1 MTAVTAQPAP
11 AGPSAQPTVRRLI
24 VYTLL
29 FLLVVVAAIGLS
41 GLLGRVLDVREVL
54 ARSDTSG
61 MARSLAFTLV
71 GGPFAALL
79 WRVVWRRLDEDAE
92 RSSLAWGL
100 YLAGV
105 SAVSLLTF
113 ATALIT
119 TATSLIDGRWLP
131 QQLSTGL
138 VWLGVWLWHRWM
150 SRHATKSPSRLTTL
164 PTVIGQVY
172 GLVIGVGGAVTA
184 LAVLLDEA
192 ITGVA
197 GAVTLGDPWWM
208 PALTSLAWAIGG
220 AAIWWWHWVRDDGR
234 RLSTGLA
241 DVALI
246 VVGILGASVLTLG
259 GVGTIVFVALRL
271 GFDRTDPIAQLVDPL
286 DAAIAAASIGALVWS
301 YHRGIARA
309 RSDAVQYAAR
319 LVTAGVSMAA
329 TATGIGV
336 IVNATLA
343 ALAPTLV
350 ESDPRTLLFGGISS
364 FVVGAP
370 LWWIVWRPTADELAR
385 AGSTGRRVYLI
396 AVFGLSA
403 IVALITL
410 LVIGFRLFEFLLGD
424 VSGGSLVDRVRAPT
438 GLLVATLLVAG
449 YHFGVWRRDRATLA
463 AIAPAR
469 ERTIGRVLLVTGG
482 DADAQSRAIDEATGA
497 AVTVWMRAEPESADS
512 DAADPG
518 PGAEQLARALNG
530 VTGTTV
536 LVLAGPG
543 ERVEVVPLLGG
554 TRLRG
559 R

>member
-1 MTAVTAQPAP
+1 MTAATVRPAP
-11 AGPSAQPTVRRLI
+11 GQPSAQPTVRRLI

-29 FLLVVVAAIGLS
+29 FVLIVVAAIGLS
-41 GLLGRVLDVREVL
+41 GLLGRAIDVREAL

-61 MARSLAFTLV
+61 LAQSLAFTLV

-92 RSSLAWGL
+92 RFSLAWGL

-105 SAVSLLTF
+105 STVSLLTF
-113 ATALIT
+113 ATSFIL
-119 TATSLIDGRWLP
+119 TATALIDGHWSP
-131 QQLSTGL
+131 HEFATGV
-138 VWLGVWLWHRWM
+138 VWLGVWLSHRWM
-150 SRHATKSPSRLTTL
+150 SRHPSKGPSRLTTL
-164 PTVIGQVY
+164 PTVIGHVY
-172 GLVIGVGGAVTA
+172 GLVIGVVGGVSA
-184 LAVLLDEA
+184 LTVLLDEA

-197 GAVTLGDPWWM
+197 GAVTVGEPWWTPVLM
-208 PALTSLAWAIGG
+208 SLVWAIGG
-220 AAIWWWHWVRDDGR
+220 AAIWWWHWGRDGGR
-234 RLSTGLA
+234 SLATGLA

-246 VVGILGASVLTLG
+246 VVGILGASILALSG
-259 GVGTIVFVALRL
+259 IGTIVFVALQL
-271 GFDRTDPIAQLVDPL
+271 GFDRADPIAQLLDPL
-286 DAAIAAASIGALVWS
+286 DAAIAGASIGALVWS

-309 RSDAVQYAAR
+309 RSDAAQYAVR

-350 ESDPRTLLFGGISS
+350 ESDPRTLLFVGISS

-370 LWWIVWRPTADELAR
+370 IWWVVWRPTVEEPAR

-463 AIAPAR
+463 AIGPAR
-469 ERTIGRVLLVTGG
+469 QRTIGRVLLVTRG
-482 DADAQSRAIDEATGA
+482 DAGAQSTAIEDATGA
-497 AVTVWMRAEPESADS
+497 SVTVWMRADAGPADAEPADS
-512 DAADPG
+512 G
-518 PGAEQLARALNG
+518 PDGETLARALDG
-530 VTGTTV
+530 VTGATV

-543 ERVEVVPLLGG
+543 DRVEVVPLLGE